1 MISSV
6 VILTGYFV
14 VWAVVHSLLASL
26 RFKGWTRRQLGA
38 GVDRWYRLAYVVFAT
53 ITSLPLLLMV
63 GLLPDRTLYV
73 IASPWRWLMAGGQ
86 VAALAGMA
94 GAVLQTG
101 PSYFLG
107 LSQLFGRQA
116 TGSSLQ
122 VRGFYCWVR
131 HPLYLFAILFL
142 WLTPGMTVN
151 LLTFYGLMTLYFIAG
166 SVHEERRLVAEFGAA
181 YRDYQRQVP
190 RLIPRRGRCYAAPEV
205 QPAPPLGTA
214 DENTDGQD

>member
-26 RFKGWTRRQLGA
+26 RFKDWTRRQLGA

-53 ITSLPLLLMV
+53 ITSGPMLLMV

-73 IASPWRWLMAGGQ
+73 VAPPWRWLMVGGQ
-86 VAALAGMA
+86 VAALAGIA

-107 LSQLFGRQA
+107 LSQLFARPS
-116 TGSSLQ
+116 TTSSLQ

-131 HPLYLFAILFL
+131 HPLYLFAILLL

-151 LLTFYGLMTLYFIAG
+151 LLAFYGLMTLYFIAG

-205 QPAPPLGTA
+205 QHAPPQ
-214 DENTDGQD
+214 E

>member
-6 VILTGYFV
+6 VILTGYFG

-26 RFKGWTRRQLGA
+26 RFKDWTRRQLGA
-38 GVDRWYRLAYVVFAT
+38 GVDRWYRLAYVVLAT
-53 ITSLPLLLMV
+53 VTSLPLLLMV
-63 GLLPDRTLYV
+63 GPLPDRTLYV

-86 VAALAGMA
+86 VAALAGLA
-94 GAVLQTG
+94 GAVSQTG

-107 LSQLFGRQA
+107 LSQLFGKQPTA
-116 TGSSLQ
+116 SSLQ

-166 SVHEERRLVAEFGAA
+166 SVHEERRLIAEFGAA

-190 RLIPRRGRCYAAPEV
+190 RLIPRAGRCYAAPEI
-205 QPAPPLGTA
+205 QPALPRGSA
-214 DENTDGQD
+214 EENTDGQD